1 MTKGLQGKRAL
12 VTGGAAGIGL
22 AAARMLAARGARV
35 AIIDRDRAA
44 LDQADGFAAS
54 ACADV
59 RDSLAIRA
67 AIGGVVSVL
76 GGLDILVNCAG
87 VDLESPTAEMS
98 DEEWERVLD
107 INLTGTMRICRAAYP
122 ALAASGA
129 ASGEAAIVNL
139 SSGAGLSPL
148 PERAAYCSA
157 KAGLVMF
164 SKSLAMEWAKDGI
177 RVNAI
182 CPGAVDTALF
192 RTSYEAHP
200 DPDARLDAIR
210 ARYALGRIA
219 APEEL
224 AEAIAW
230 LASPAASYV
239 TGIAL
244 AVDGGRTFH

>member
-1 MTKGLQGKRAL
+1 MSERLSGKRAL

-22 AAARMLAARGARV
+22 AAARLLAARGAEV
-35 AIIDRDRAA
+35 AVIDRDHAA
-44 LDQADGFAAS
+44 LAAADGFAAT

-67 AIGGVVSVL
+67 AIGGVVGRL

-87 VDLESPTAEMS
+87 VDLESPTAAMS

-129 ASGEAAIVNL
+129 AAIVNL

-192 RTSYEAHP
+192 RTSYEHHP
-200 DPDARLDAIR
+200 EPEARLAQIR

-219 APEEL
+219 DPAEL
-224 AEAIAW
+224 AEAIVW

-239 TGIAL
+239 TGVAL

>member
-1 MTKGLQGKRAL
+1 MSEGLHGKRAL

-22 AAARMLAARGARV
+22 AAARMLAARGAQV
-35 AIIDRDRAA
+35 AIIDRDQSA
-44 LDQADGFAAS
+44 LDAADGFAAS

-59 RDSLAIRA
+59 RDTLAIRA
-67 AIGGVVSVL
+67 AIGGVIGRL

-87 VDLESPTAEMS
+87 VDLEAPTADMS
-98 DEEWERVLD
+98 DEAWERVLD

-122 ALAASGA
+122 ALAASGGA
-129 ASGEAAIVNL
+129 GGAAIVNL

-192 RTSYEAHP
+192 RTSYESHP
-200 DPDARLDAIR
+200 DPDARLEQIR

-219 APEEL
+219 GPDEL
-224 AEAIAW
+224 AEAIVW